1 MSSSLSYLTSHLLF
15 VVPPGKEY
23 TPIEKLLLPF
33 KPYIWISLTFIFSF
47 SIIVI
52 LFLRCC
58 ASLQQ
63 RNFIIGRNMQEPVLN
78 FINIVF
84 GNSLH
89 VLPYRNFAR
98 TLIIIWILAC
108 LVFRT
113 IYQGSLFYFM
123 QDNTNKTSVLYLE
136 EMVNRDYILHMTANI
151 EPFFKNN
158 PKAYRNI
165 RTFSDFKVRDSI
177 VANIINN
184 SSANEVVV
192 DGAEFIAWFNK
203 VNYHKSFK
211 LSGKE
216 NIITTQLA
224 IYFTKSSPL
233 TWRMNEEILQLTS
246 NGLIMSWVKKHVDWR
261 YMKPPKH
268 SGEPAKITL
277 YELLGGF
284 QLLSLGYILS
294 SMVFI
299 FELLQS
305 RFNWFQ

>member
-15 VVPPGKEY
+15 VVPPGEEY

-33 KPYIWISLTFIFSF
+33 KPYIWLSLTIIFSF

-58 ASLQQ
+58 ATLQQ

-78 FINIVF
+78 FLNIVL

-98 TLIIIWILAC
+98 TLIVIWILAC

-123 QDNTNKTSVLYLE
+123 QDSSNKSSVLYLE
-136 EMVNRDYILHMTANI
+136 GMVNRDYIFYMTANI
-151 EPFFKNN
+151 ESFFQNN
-158 PKAYRNI
+158 PKVHKNI
-165 RTFSDFKVRDSI
+165 RTYSDFTVRDSI

-184 SSANEVVV
+184 SSANSAIV

-203 VNYHKSFK
+203 ENYRKSFK
-211 LSGKE
+211 YSGKE

-246 NGLIMSWVKKHVDWR
+246 NGLIMGWLMNLVDWR
-261 YMKPPKH
+261 YMKPPQR
-268 SGEPAKITL
+268 SGEPVEMTL
-277 YELLGGF
+277 YELLAGF
-284 QLLSLGYILS
+284 QLLSLGYVLS
-294 SMVFI
+294 LLVFL
-299 FELLQS
+299 FELLQA